1 MDKLSELK
9 ASATEA
15 ATKVST
21 AATTVLTDEAAR
33 EDLLKKLTLN
43 TDELKAER
51 AQMDAE
57 ENRKANVK
65 DQLARLLPW
74 ETTDEERE
82 ILCEECKDKILS
94 MSQEKATFTGPFALV
109 GQSNTEV
116 AAKDN
121 NYHND
126 GDKDDSSSAE
136 PDAAGEKEGGDNK
149 EEASSGPNDSGG
161 ESSTKPDLSDA
172 AVEAARMEAKK
183 AKLAQSSA
191 AAVEVDE
198 QRCMGELR
206 GMLRT
211 AQKQQPVVHSDSA
224 FKGTAAD
231 KKEIKREAYKKA
243 VRLFSTQRKKPNNDP
258 SKLSLREVEDF
269 IKAEH
274 KGIGPGKDS
283 IHRGAERFETT
294 GTAEI
299 KCYVLIHGGLC
310 ATTSLMHQS
319 TCQQHPPG
327 PETTAATCRARDHC
341 DCYALLSLVSLLVRT
356 PCWHAVLVDHKRR
369 ETALPHG
376 NWPPPS

>member
-1 MDKLSELK
+1 MPRAAAPKPTGPDGENLTQWAIKIVVKFHEDCENGMHIYSGELK
-9 ASATEA
+9 NALSIDGYPLSSLPTLYTQDRKYRQQFGVDAIT
-15 ATKVST
+15 T
-21 AATTVLTDEAAR
+21 A
-33 EDLLKKLTLN
+33 
-43 TDELKAER
+43 
-51 AQMDAE
+51 
-57 ENRKANVK
+57 VK
-65 DQLARLLPW
+65 
-74 ETTDEERE
+74 
-82 ILCEECKDKILS
+82 
-94 MSQEKATFTGPFALV
+94 
-109 GQSNTEV
+109 
-116 AAKDN
+116 
-121 NYHND
+121 
-126 GDKDDSSSAE
+126 
-136 PDAAGEKEGGDNK
+136 NK
-149 EEASSGPNDSGG
+149 Q
-161 ESSTKPDLSDA
+161 K
-172 AVEAARMEAKK
+172 AKK

-211 AQKQQPVVHSDSA
+211 AQKQQPVVHSDSP

-243 VRLFSTQRKKPNNDP
+243 VRLFSTERKKPNDDP

-283 IHRGAERFETT
+283 IHTGAERFETT

-327 PETTAATCRARDHC
+327 PETTAATCGARDHC

-356 PCWHAVLVDHKRR
+356 PFWHAVLVDHKRR
-369 ETALPHG
+369 EPVLPHG
-376 NWPPPS
+376 NWPPPT